1 MNIEK
6 MREEFEAFIKLR
18 NAEDQ
23 CFWEGRGGLFGIVDG
38 KYFVSWLQNDW
49 QLWQAS
55 RAAIEVELPK
65 MIEAYGGNGHHAG
78 DPDDAYLASDIVA
91 AIEAAGLKVR

>member
-18 NAEDQ
+18 NAEEQ

-55 RAAIEVELPK
+55 RAAIEVELPEHFEYDNPG
-65 MIEAYGGNGHHAG
+65 EAFPAIK
-78 DPDDAYLASDIVA
+78 DCRK
-91 AIEAAGLKVR
+91 AIESLGLKVKA